1 MLLHRFLCEAQLS
14 QAGHLLL
21 KRVRLRFVGQC
32 CLLWPNPTLDK
43 KPENSFFPER
53 LARFKTM

>member
-32 CLLWPNPTLDK
+32 CLLWPILLK
-43 KPENSFFPER
+43 KSVNNSR
-53 LARFKTM
+53 